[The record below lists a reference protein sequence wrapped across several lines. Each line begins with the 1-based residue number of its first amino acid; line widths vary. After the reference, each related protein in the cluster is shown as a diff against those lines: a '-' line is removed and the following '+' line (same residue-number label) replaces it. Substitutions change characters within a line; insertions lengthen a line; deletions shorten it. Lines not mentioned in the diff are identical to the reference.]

1 MRSQPG
7 LLHDWT
13 DVREPFVT
21 QVARLMVVSSETEQR
36 PGASEMPHL
45 HLPTHHT
52 DADLILAANLADVV
66 GSEDLYVAWTHE
78 SGAGAVPEVDAVLV
92 EARRAGG
99 LAEIVAHV
107 GSGFAAFLR
116 ALVGR
121 QGEAEVTRAPSA
133 ATTRRSASEP
143 SV

>member
-1 MRSQPG
+1 
-7 LLHDWT
+7 
-13 DVREPFVT
+13 
-21 QVARLMVVSSETEQR
+21 
-36 PGASEMPHL
+36 MPHL
-45 HLPTHHT
+45 HLPTDHT

-66 GSEDLYVAWTHE
+66 GSEDLYVAWTHG

-107 GSGFAAFLR
+107 GSGFAFLR

-121 QGEAEVTRAPSA
+121 QGEAEVARAPSA
-133 ATTRRSASEP
+133 GATRRGAGEP